1 MKCPN
6 CSSTKTDTYRHPN
19 AKIWC
24 TECGFV
30 IREEGV
36 KETPIVSDD
45 PVVVNKV
52 KKIAIVGNNLTA
64 SMITA
69 LINALNKRP

>member
-1 MKCPN
+1 MKCPK
-6 CSSTKTDTYRHPN
+6 CGSTKTNIYKHPN

-36 KETPIVSDD
+36 TED
-45 PVVVNKV
+45 PVSNKV
-52 KKIAIVGNNLTA
+52 TKIAIVGNNLTA
-64 SMITA
+64 SMIVA
-69 LINALNKRP
+69 LTNVLNKPTCKDQEK